1 MKVLKVNTRMNSDKR
16 KIHDTGSNK
25 FRKIQ
30 VQRPKKFRKLVY
42 IQHTAIFG
50 ISYFVIVSK
59 DLSLCFL
66 EGYKLGPELLE

>member
-1 MKVLKVNTRMNSDKR
+1 MKILKANTHMNSDKR

-25 FRKIQ
+25 FRK
-30 VQRPKKFRKLVY
+30 VQRPKKFKKLVY

>member
-50 ISYFVIVSK
+50 IS
-59 DLSLCFL
+59 
-66 EGYKLGPELLE
+66 